1 MSSGTSPTRF
11 TTAAS
16 ALALVGCCCIVVAPL
31 VLGATPAFRGNAVG
45 SGVVGAVFA
54 GYNRYMMRAS
64 GQPRLAAGLMTG
76 SFGGWFIA
84 APLVYP
90 VGSDSPTRGPLAN
103 TSSGRGS
110 TATPSST
117 ASSPTSGR
125 GASQSSTSTRRTGRH
140 SHTTL
145 ADARR
150 SSLSLAGDVL
160 A

>member
-11 TTAAS
+11 TTAAR

-54 GYNRYMMRAS
+54 GYNLYTMRAS
-64 GQPRLAAGLMTG
+64 GHPCLAAGLMTG

-90 VGSDSPTRGPLAN
+90 VGDVLTAVVQSCGMLTAAFGGYAAVEAN
-103 TSSGRGS
+103 
-110 TATPSST
+110 
-117 ASSPTSGR
+117 ASSAILQPRSTFR
-125 GASQSSTSTRRTGRH
+125 DRTTTDPVVFQSSQ
-140 SHTTL
+140 
-145 ADARR
+145 R
-150 SSLSLAGDVL
+150 SSLRPGQ
-160 A
+160 

>member
-54 GYNRYMMRAS
+54 GYNLYTMRAS
-64 GQPRLAAGLMTG
+64 GHPCLAASLMTG

-90 VGSDSPTRGPLAN
+90 VGDVLTAVVQSCGMLTAAFGGYAAVEAN
-103 TSSGRGS
+103 
-110 TATPSST
+110 
-117 ASSPTSGR
+117 ASSAILQPRSTFR
-125 GASQSSTSTRRTGRH
+125 DRTTTDPVVFQSSQ
-140 SHTTL
+140 
-145 ADARR
+145 R
-150 SSLSLAGDVL
+150 SSLRPGQ
-160 A
+160 